1 MMKTSLL
8 AVVVIAALGAQAE
21 AGGSPDS
28 FGVGAEYQ
36 LSGLGGVSMN
46 YDAGQFHVGPFLSY
60 YDPPGPSN
68 TVFEVGGRFFYPIHS
83 TAMSDFGLGGG
94 LGLASVPVGMMGGN
108 TTRNTFVFLE
118 PSFQIRLFIASNV
131 ALSFTGGL
139 TIGVVDASGVAIAG
153 QSVNGGAFVV
163 GGNAVGF
170 TGGAGVHYYFF

>member
-1 MMKTSLL
+1 MIKTSLL
-8 AVVVIAALGAQAE
+8 AVIAIAALGARAE
-21 AGGSPDS
+21 AGGSANS

-46 YDAGQFHVGPFLSY
+46 YDAGAFHVGPFLSY

-68 TVFEVGGRFFYPIHS
+68 TTFEIGGRFFYHIHS

-94 LGLASVPVGMMGGN
+94 LGIASVPTPNMGGPG
-108 TTRNTFVFLE
+108 TTRNSYVFLE

-139 TIGVVDASGVAIAG
+139 SIGVVDASGVAIA
-153 QSVNGGAFVV
+153 AAV
-163 GGNAVGF
+163 GGGDAES
-170 TGGAGVHYYFF
+170 